1 MNETPPPKTAYINA
15 RLLDPASGT
24 DAPGDVLTVNGEIA
38 DVGRL
43 FGEGTP
49 EDALVVD
56 CGGKCLAP
64 GLVDMMASLGEPGRE
79 HKETIQTATRAAAVG
94 GVTTIV
100 ASPDTKPIIDE
111 IALVEFLERRA
122 RATGEVRVLPG
133 AALTKGLAGEQMT
146 EIGLLSEAGAALF
159 TDGYRSI
166 TNPQVLRRALSY
178 ATSFD
183 ALIAHHTEVPEL
195 VGDGVMNDGETAT
208 RLGLGGIPGAAET
221 IMLERDLRIAE
232 LTGGRYH
239 ASAISTAD
247 SVDAMRR
254 AKDKGLNV
262 SCAVAPYHF
271 ALNDA
276 EVGPYR
282 TFTKVTPPLRGEADR
297 QAVVEGLADGTI
309 DAIASHHRP
318 EDPEGKR
325 LPFAQAAFGA
335 VGLETMFVVALEL
348 YHTGRVSLLDL
359 VARVS
364 TRPADL
370 LGLPQGRLAKGAP
383 ADLFVFDPDV
393 PWRIDAGAFQSKS
406 KNTPFDERPVQG
418 RVLRTVVGGTTVH
431 EAA

>member
-1 MNETPPPKTAYINA
+1 MIETTAPKTAYVNA
-15 RLLDPASGT
+15 RLLDPATGT
-24 DAPGDVLTVNGEIA
+24 DGKGDVLTVDGEIA
-38 DVGRL
+38 DVGAL
-43 FGEGTP
+43 FDAGTP
-49 EDALVVD
+49 DDAIVID

-64 GLVDMMASLGEPGRE
+64 GFVDMMASLGEPGRE
-79 HKETIQTATRAAAVG
+79 HKETIHTATRAAAVG

-100 ASPDTKPIIDE
+100 ASPDTRPIIDE

-122 RATGEVRVLPG
+122 IETGDVRVLPA
-133 AALTKGLAGEQMT
+133 AALTKGLAGEEMT
-146 EIGLLSEAGAALF
+146 EFGLLSEAGAVMF

-166 TNPQVLRRALSY
+166 TNAQVLRRALSY
-178 ATSFD
+178 ATSFG
-183 ALIAHHTEVPEL
+183 ALISHHAELPEL
-195 VGDGVMNDGETAT
+195 AGDGVMNDGETAT
-208 RLGLGGIPGAAET
+208 RLGLSGIPAAAEV

-239 ASAISTAD
+239 AASISTAE

-254 AKDKGLNV
+254 AKDKGLKV
-262 SCAVAPYHF
+262 SCGVAPYHF

-282 TFTKVTPPLRGEADR
+282 TFTKVTPPLRSEMDR
-297 QAVVEGLADGTI
+297 QAIVAGLSEGTI
-309 DAIASHHRP
+309 DVIASHHRP

-335 VGLETMFVVALEL
+335 VGLETMFVIGLEL
-348 YHTGRVSLLDL
+348 AHTGNIALLDL
-359 VARVS
+359 IARLS
-364 TRPADL
+364 TRPAEL

-383 ADLFVFDPDV
+383 ADLVVFDPDP

-418 RVLRTVVGGTTVH
+418 RVLRTVVAGHTVYD
-431 EAA
+431 AG